1 VTPDRA
7 GSFSLSVILF
17 RGNHYSVNTKRESM
31 MFKRSVFALLAI
43 VLAAGPAL
51 AAKKEAKP
59 PAKAEQAQPEP
70 ASAGIYRYLPEESG
84 QQAAFTKAD
93 YIALK
98 LTAYNS
104 RTQGISARL
113 VCNSLQCFA
122 WPDSLVIN
130 AYIELQEKERAS
142 YLGAGKFT
150 YPQAELNNLL
160 QEAVSYVQKTAHL
173 YFDNL
178 NDKYLV
184 INLYMKGSHLAG
196 WKDFN
201 LDLKAEG
208 KKEAGKD

>member
-1 VTPDRA
+1 M
-7 GSFSLSVILF
+7 
-17 RGNHYSVNTKRESM
+17 KRHLLLAM
-31 MFKRSVFALLAI
+31 ALLI
-43 VLAAGPAL
+43 TLVFSPAL

-59 PAKAEQAQPEP
+59 PAKDEP
-70 ASAGIYRYLPEESG
+70 PQEETAPSGIYKYLPEESG
-84 QQAAFTKAD
+84 QQAAFTMAD

-130 AYIELQEKERAS
+130 AYIDLQEKERAS

-150 YPQAELNNLL
+150 YPQADLNNIL
-160 QEAVSYVQKTAHL
+160 QEAVNYVQKTAHL
-173 YFDNL
+173 YFENL
-178 NDKYLV
+178 NDKSLV

-196 WKDFN
+196 WKGFN

-208 KKEAGKD
+208 KKEAVKD

>member
-1 VTPDRA
+1 
-7 GSFSLSVILF
+7 
-17 RGNHYSVNTKRESM
+17 
-31 MFKRSVFALLAI
+31 MFKKTISALLA
-43 VLAAGPAL
+43 VSLLSGPAL

-59 PAKAEQAQPEP
+59 PVKAEAPQEEP
-70 ASAGIYRYLPEESG
+70 VSGGIYKYLPEESG
-84 QQAAFTKAD
+84 QQASFTKAD

-104 RTQGISARL
+104 RAQGISARL

-130 AYIELQEKERAS
+130 AYIDLQEKEKAS

-150 YPQAELNNLL
+150 YPQAELNNTL
-160 QEAVSYVQKTAHL
+160 QEAVSYAQKIAHL

-184 INLYMKGSHLAG
+184 INLYMKGSHLAS
-196 WKDFN
+196 WKGFN

-208 KKEAGKD
+208 KKEATKD

>member
-1 VTPDRA
+1 
-7 GSFSLSVILF
+7 
-17 RGNHYSVNTKRESM
+17 
-31 MFKRSVFALLAI
+31 MFKRSILALLAI
-43 VLAAGPAL
+43 ALVAGLAL

-59 PAKAEQAQPEP
+59 PAKAETPPEET
-70 ASAGIYRYLPEESG
+70 ASSGIYKYLPEESG
-84 QQAAFTKAD
+84 QQASFTKAD

-104 RTQGISARL
+104 RAQGISAKL
-113 VCNSLQCFA
+113 ICNSLQCFA

-130 AYIELQEKERAS
+130 AYVDLQEKERAG
-142 YLGAGKFT
+142 YLGSGKFT
-150 YPQAELNNLL
+150 YPQSELNNIL

-184 INLYMKGSHLAG
+184 INLYMKGSQLAS

-201 LDLKAEG
+201 LDMKAEG
-208 KKEAGKD
+208 KKEATKD

>member
-1 VTPDRA
+1 MKKYIV
-7 GSFSLSVILF
+7 GFFL
-17 RGNHYSVNTKRESM
+17 
-31 MFKRSVFALLAI
+31 LLA
-43 VLAAGPAL
+43 LAAPAQ
-51 AAKKEAKP
+51 AAKKETKP
-59 PAKAEQAQPEP
+59 PVKAEATQEATAP
-70 ASAGIYRYLPEESG
+70 AGIYRYLPEESG

-104 RTQGISARL
+104 RTQGISSRL
-113 VCNSLQCFA
+113 VSNALQCFA

-130 AYIELQEKERAS
+130 AYIELQERDRAC

-150 YPQAELNNLL
+150 FPPAELANIM
-160 QEAVSYVQKTAHL
+160 QEAVSYVQKTTHL
-173 YFDNL
+173 YFDSL

-184 INLYMKGSHLAG
+184 INLYMKGSHLAS

-208 KKEAGKD
+208 KKEATKD

>member
-1 VTPDRA
+1 
-7 GSFSLSVILF
+7 
-17 RGNHYSVNTKRESM
+17 
-31 MFKRSVFALLAI
+31 MFKRTLFIFLAI
-43 VLAAGPAL
+43 ALAAGPAL
-51 AAKKEAKP
+51 AAKKETK
-59 PAKAEQAQPEP
+59 AQPQAEP
-70 ASAGIYRYLPEESG
+70 PQETAAPAGIYKYLPEESG

-104 RTQGISARL
+104 RAQGISARL

-130 AYIELQEKERAS
+130 AYIDLQEKERAS

-150 YPQAELNNLL
+150 YPQAELNNIM

-178 NDKYLV
+178 NDKHLV
-184 INLYMKGSHLAG
+184 INLYMKGSHLAS
-196 WKDFN
+196 WKDFT

-208 KKEAGKD
+208 KKEAAKD

>member
-1 VTPDRA
+1 
-7 GSFSLSVILF
+7 
-17 RGNHYSVNTKRESM
+17 
-31 MFKRSVFALLAI
+31 MFKRSVFLLLA
-43 VLAAGPAL
+43 VSLAASLAP

-59 PAKAEQAQPEP
+59 PVKAESPQEETV
-70 ASAGIYRYLPEESG
+70 SSGIYKYLPEESG
-84 QQAAFTKAD
+84 QQASFTKAD

-104 RTQGISARL
+104 RAQGISARL
-113 VCNSLQCFA
+113 ICNSLQCFA

-130 AYIELQEKERAS
+130 AYIELQEMERAS

-150 YPQAELNNLL
+150 YPEADLKNMM
-160 QEAVSYVQKTAHL
+160 QETVNYVQKTAHL
-173 YFDNL
+173 YFDNM

-184 INLYMKGSHLAG
+184 INLYMKGSQLAG

-208 KKEAGKD
+208 KKEAAKD

>member
-1 VTPDRA
+1 M
-7 GSFSLSVILF
+7 L
-17 RGNHYSVNTKRESM
+17 KRTI
-31 MFKRSVFALLAI
+31 FTLLAI
-43 VLAAGPAL
+43 SLLSGLAL

-59 PAKAEQAQPEP
+59 PVKAEAPQEEP
-70 ASAGIYRYLPEESG
+70 VSAGIYKYLSEESG

-104 RTQGISARL
+104 RAQGISARL
-113 VCNSLQCFA
+113 ICNSLQCFA

-130 AYIELQEKERAS
+130 AYIDLQEKERAS

-150 YPQAELNNLL
+150 YPQAELSNIM
-160 QEAVSYVQKTAHL
+160 QEAVNYVQKTTHL

-184 INLYMKGSHLAG
+184 INLYMKGSHLAS
-196 WKDFN
+196 WKDFT
-201 LDLKAEG
+201 LDMKAEG
-208 KKEAGKD
+208 KKETAKD

>member
-1 VTPDRA
+1 M
-7 GSFSLSVILF
+7 I
-17 RGNHYSVNTKRESM
+17 KRTI
-31 MFKRSVFALLAI
+31 FIFLAI
-43 VLAAGPAL
+43 ALAAGPAL
-51 AAKKEAKP
+51 AAKKETK
-59 PAKAEQAQPEP
+59 AQPQAEP
-70 ASAGIYRYLPEESG
+70 PQEETAPAGIYKYLPEESG

-122 WPDSLVIN
+122 WPDSLVLN
-130 AYIELQEKERAS
+130 AYVELQEKEKAG

-150 YPQAELNNLL
+150 YPQPELNNIL
-160 QEAVSYVQKTAHL
+160 QEAVNYVQKTAHL
-173 YFDNL
+173 YFENL

-201 LDLKAEG
+201 LNMKAEG
-208 KKEAGKD
+208 KKESAKD